1 MATMGLKY
9 CAWAKM
15 KEETK
20 TANPTYFAGKVIGKA
35 VSANLTVTNA
45 EAELAAD
52 DMIAEYVREFSSANL
67 AMEVD
72 NIDLADQAQLYGAK
86 YENEELQ
93 HFADDNAPY
102 GGIGGYQVLLV
113 QGVRKYRAW
122 VFPKAKAAVPDWT
135 GTTKGSSITLGTQPI
150 NLKIVSPNCGPWY
163 RVKEF
168 DTEAAAQAYVDSKLN
183 VEEWYQM
190 NIQVN
195 GVLPEGS
202 TLSSGVVYAPA
213 GEDFVLEIAGT
224 PAALYD
230 NGVEKT
236 SAVTEG
242 KYILSAVAANHDIA
256 VIYNG
261 N

>member
-15 KEETK
+15 KEEPR
-20 TANPTYFAGKVIGKA
+20 AAVPTYYPGKVIGKA

-102 GGIGGYQVLLV
+102 GGIGGYQVLLIH
-113 QGVRKYRAW
+113 GARKYRSW

-150 NLKIVSPNCGPWY
+150 NLKIVSPSYGPWY
-163 RVKEF
+163 RVQEF
-168 DTEAAAQAYVDSKLN
+168 STEAAAQAYVDSLLG
-183 VEEWYQM
+183 VGEWYKI
-190 NIQVN
+190 NLQVN
-195 GVLPEGS
+195 GSPADGAD
-202 TLSSGVVYAPA
+202 LSSGILYVPA
-213 GEDFVLEIAGT
+213 GEDFVMDVDA
-224 PAALYD
+224 PKALYD
-230 NGVEKT
+230 NGEEKT
-236 SAVTEG
+236 STVSDGTYTIA
-242 KYILSAVAANHDIA
+242 AVAGDHSVA
-256 VIYNG
+256 VIF
-261 N
+261 

>member
-15 KEETK
+15 REETK
-20 TANPTYFAGKVIGKA
+20 TAIPTYFTGKVIGKA
-35 VSANLTVTNA
+35 VSTNLTVTNA

-102 GGIGGYQVLLV
+102 GGIGGYQVLLIH
-113 QGVRKYRAW
+113 GVRKYRSW

-150 NLKIVSPNCGPWY
+150 NMKIVSPSYGPWY
-163 RVKEF
+163 RVQEF
-168 DTEAAAQAYVDSKLN
+168 ATEAAAQAYVDSKLN
-183 VEEWYQM
+183 VGEWYQV

-195 GVLPEGS
+195 GTLPEGS
-202 TLSSGVVYAPA
+202 DLSSGVVYVPA

-230 NGVEKT
+230 NGAEKA
-236 SAVTEG
+236 SAVSGG
-242 KYILSAVAANHDIA
+242 KYTVSAVAANHDIA
-256 VIYNG
+256 VIYN
-261 N
+261 